1 MTHKERTAIVRILRD
16 LIKADAIIDSDEIQ
30 KYTQLRH
37 RYKITRDEEVAS
49 VTMPLADAVGVLAKS
64 RQALRQS
71 LLQTFTDIVLSD
83 GFCAAEEALMLVSL
97 MYCLKEEYRGMA
109 EVYSVYAPEVAIEDH
124 QVVYVEAKYDEQVN
138 DDIKRNYRAIDREL
152 HLAGFD
158 FSYIPNI
165 TEHFRNTDLWL
176 FKDVTRFLAPTIAED
191 KVENLVKDLVGVTT
205 AEYCA
210 DQLVNRLGMVGLR
223 DASPSLL
230 IKIGDTYVGD
240 RPYINFLRLAVDD
253 DVLPMVQQFVDTYT
267 SLLSSDV
274 RVVKHSQED
283 AGQFMYYGFYKQLF
297 DVYVIQKGVRSNL
310 LIDLVGERILL
321 PGLGREIKG
330 LHRRDKALYAL
341 LLMEGERGGLD
352 FSLPK
357 TLRQKQAY
365 ERRMAEIQAKYT
377 QLYQAFNGDK
387 GTVPNLEIPEIRRP
401 IVSNIRRCI
410 KVMADELHNADD
422 YNVLNDS
429 HGRLRVNLPSEQV
442 DVHEYT
448 EDADQEVPLLKSNIF
463 AKVRGI

>member
-37 RYKITRDEEVAS
+37 RYKITRDEEVDS

-240 RPYINFLRLAVDD
+240 RPYINFLRIAVDD
-253 DVLPMVQQFVDTYT
+253 DVLPLVQRFVDTYT

-274 RVVKHSQED
+274 RVVKHSQQD

-401 IVSNIRRCI
+401 IVSNIRRRI
-410 KVMADELHNADD
+410 KEISSVLHNPED
-422 YNVLNDS
+422 YNISTDS
-429 HGRLRVNLPSEQV
+429 QGHLCVNLPAEWV
-442 DVHEYT
+442 DVREYSK
-448 EDADQEVPLLKSNIF
+448 DGAVDVPMVESAIF
-463 AKVRGI
+463 EKLMRR

>member
-16 LIKADAIIDSDEIQ
+16 LIKADAVIDSDEIQ

-64 RQALRQS
+64 QQALRQS

-124 QVVYVEAKYDEQVN
+124 QVVYVEAVN

-274 RVVKHSQED
+274 RVVKHSQQD

-401 IVSNIRRCI
+401 IVSNIRRRI
-410 KVMADELHNADD
+410 KEISSVLHNPED
-422 YNVLNDS
+422 YNVSTDS
-429 HGRLRVNLPSEQV
+429 QGYLCVNLPAEWV
-442 DVHEYT
+442 DVREYSK
-448 EDADQEVPLLKSNIF
+448 DGAVDVPMVESAIF
-463 AKVRGI
+463 EQLMRR

>member
-1 MTHKERTAIVRILRD
+1 MTHKERTSVVRILRD
-16 LIKADAIIDSDEIQ
+16 LIKADAVIDSGEIHKYVHLRQ
-30 KYTQLRH
+30 KY
-37 RYKITRDEEVAS
+37 KISCDEEIAAVS
-49 VTMPLADAVGVLAKS
+49 MPLAEAVSILSHSAEDLRKS
-64 RQALRQS
+64 LMQACME
-71 LLQTFTDIVLSD
+71 IVLSD
-83 GFCAAEEALMLVSL
+83 GYCAAEEALIVVSL
-97 MYCLKEEYRGMA
+97 MYCLHDDYRDMA

-124 QVVYVEAKYDEQVN
+124 QVVYIETQYDHQVN
-138 DDIKRNYRAIDREL
+138 EDIARHYRSIDHEL

-158 FSYIPNI
+158 FSYIPKI
-165 TEHFRNTDLWL
+165 TEHFRNTDLSL
-176 FKDVTRFLAPTIAED
+176 FQEVTRFLAPTIAQD
-191 KVENLVKDLVGVTT
+191 KVQNLIRDLVSVTT
-205 AEYCA
+205 AEYCT

-223 DASPSLL
+223 DVSPSLL

-240 RPYINFLRLAVDD
+240 RPFINFLRISVDD
-253 DVLPMVQQFVDTYT
+253 EVLSLVQDFIDSYT

-274 RVVKHSQED
+274 RLVRHTREEV
-283 AGQFMYYGFYKQLF
+283 GQFMYYGFYKQLF
-297 DVYVIQKGVRSNL
+297 DVYVTQKGVRSNL
-310 LIDLVGERILL
+310 LVDFVGERFVL

-330 LHRRDKALYAL
+330 LHRRDKAFYAL
-341 LLMEGERGGLD
+341 LLIEHDRGGLD
-352 FSLPK
+352 FSAPK
-357 TLRQKQAY
+357 TARQRQDY
-365 ERRMAEIQAKYT
+365 ERRMTEIQEKYT
-377 QLYQAFNGDK
+377 HIYMAFGGDK
-387 GTVPNLEIPEIRRP
+387 NGVPNLEIPEIRRP

>member
-16 LIKADAIIDSDEIQ
+16 LIKADNIIDIGEIQ
-30 KYTQLRH
+30 MYSRM
-37 RYKITRDEEVAS
+37 RREYKFTHDEEVAATS
-49 VTMPLADAVGVLAKS
+49 LLLADAIEVLNKS
-64 RQALRQS
+64 TPLVRQK
-71 LLQTFTDIVLSD
+71 LLKECVEMTVSD
-83 GFCAAEEALMLVSL
+83 GFCAPEEAILVVAL

-138 DDIKRNYRAIDREL
+138 QDIARNYRSIDREL

-165 TEHFRNTDLWL
+165 TEHFRNTDLSL
-176 FKDVTRFLAPTIAED
+176 FKEVSRFLAPTIAED
-191 KVENLVKDLVGVTT
+191 KVEDLVAHLVAVTT

-210 DQLVNRLGMVGLR
+210 DQLVNRLGMAGLR

-230 IKIGDTYVGD
+230 IKIGNTYVGD
-240 RPYINFLRLAVDD
+240 RPYINFLRIAVDD
-253 DVLPMVQQFVDTYT
+253 DVLPLVQRFVDTYT
-267 SLLSSDV
+267 ALLSSDMRMV
-274 RVVKHSQED
+274 RHSHED
-283 AGQFMYYGFYKQLF
+283 PGQFMYYGFYKQLF

-310 LIDLVGERILL
+310 LIDFVSERILL

-341 LLMEGERGGLD
+341 LLMEGDRGGLD

-377 QLYQAFNGDK
+377 LLYQAFNGDK

-401 IVSNIRRCI
+401 IVSNIRRRI
-410 KVMADELHNADD
+410 KDISDVLHNPED
-422 YNVLNDS
+422 YNVSTDS
-429 HGRLRVNLPSEQV
+429 QGHLCVNLPAEWV
-442 DVHEYT
+442 DVREFCGSDTT
-448 EDADQEVPLLKSNIF
+448 EVSLRESDVYRRVEA
-463 AKVRGI
+463 

>member
-37 RYKITRDEEVAS
+37 RYKITHDEEVAS

-401 IVSNIRRCI
+401 IVSNIRRRI
-410 KVMADELHNADD
+410 KEISSVLHNPED
-422 YNVLNDS
+422 YNVSTDS
-429 HGRLRVNLPSEQV
+429 QGYLCVNLPAEWV
-442 DVHEYT
+442 DVREYSK
-448 EDADQEVPLLKSNIF
+448 DGSVDVPMVESAIF
-463 AKVRGI
+463 EQLMRR

>member
-138 DDIKRNYRAIDREL
+138 DDIKLNYRAIDREL

-230 IKIGDTYVGD
+230 IKIGNTYVGD
-240 RPYINFLRLAVDD
+240 RPYINFLRIAVDD
-253 DVLPMVQQFVDTYT
+253 DVLPLVQRFVDTYT
-267 SLLSSDV
+267 ALLSSDMRMV
-274 RVVKHSQED
+274 RHSHED
-283 AGQFMYYGFYKQLF
+283 PGQFMYYGFYKQLF

-330 LHRRDKALYAL
+330 VHRRDKALYAL

-401 IVSNIRRCI
+401 IVSNIRRRI
-410 KVMADELHNADD
+410 KEISSVLHNPED
-422 YNVLNDS
+422 YNVSTDS
-429 HGRLRVNLPSEQV
+429 QGYLCVNLPAEWV
-442 DVHEYT
+442 DVREYSR
-448 EDADQEVPLLKSNIF
+448 DGAVDVPMVESAIF
-463 AKVRGI
+463 EQLMRR

>member
-274 RVVKHSQED
+274 RVVKHSQQD

-310 LIDLVGERILL
+310 LIDLVGERIL
-321 PGLGREIKG
+321 
-330 LHRRDKALYAL
+330 
-341 LLMEGERGGLD
+341 
-352 FSLPK
+352 
-357 TLRQKQAY
+357 
-365 ERRMAEIQAKYT
+365 
-377 QLYQAFNGDK
+377 
-387 GTVPNLEIPEIRRP
+387 
-401 IVSNIRRCI
+401 
-410 KVMADELHNADD
+410 
-422 YNVLNDS
+422 
-429 HGRLRVNLPSEQV
+429 
-442 DVHEYT
+442 
-448 EDADQEVPLLKSNIF
+448 
-463 AKVRGI
+463 

>member
-64 RQALRQS
+64 QQALRQS

-124 QVVYVEAKYDEQVN
+124 QVVYVEAKYDELVN
-138 DDIKRNYRAIDREL
+138 QDIARNYRSIDREL

-165 TEHFRNTDLWL
+165 TEHFRNTDLSL
-176 FKDVTRFLAPTIAED
+176 FKEVSRFLAPTIAED
-191 KVENLVKDLVGVTT
+191 KVEDLVAHLVAVTT

-210 DQLVNRLGMVGLR
+210 DQLVNRLGMAGLR

-230 IKIGDTYVGD
+230 IKIGNTYVGD
-240 RPYINFLRLAVDD
+240 RPYINFLRIAVDD
-253 DVLPMVQQFVDTYT
+253 DVLPLVQRFVDTYT
-267 SLLSSDV
+267 ALLSSDMRMV
-274 RVVKHSQED
+274 RHSHED
-283 AGQFMYYGFYKQLF
+283 PGQFMYYGFYKQLF

-310 LIDLVGERILL
+310 LIDFVSERILL

-341 LLMEGERGGLD
+341 LLMEGDRGGLD

-377 QLYQAFNGDK
+377 LLYQAFNGDK

-401 IVSNIRRCI
+401 IVSNIRRRI
-410 KVMADELHNADD
+410 KDISDVLHNPED
-422 YNVLNDS
+422 YNVSTDS
-429 HGRLRVNLPSEQV
+429 QGHLCVNLPAEWV
-442 DVHEYT
+442 DVREFCGSDT
-448 EDADQEVPLLKSNIF
+448 TEVPLRESDVYRRVE
-463 AKVRGI
+463 A